1 MEIHIAAVMR
11 RQPTCITRMM
21 HSNSNLVG
29 NKRNAMQKRKPKH
42 YESLESQLE
51 NLKKEFPSFMKKL
64 KGTNKDFSRG
74 KITSIREVHPS
85 HDLVRGFCSVG
96 ARREKKGRRKG
107 RMKMAILFHGTHQDC
122 VNSIV
127 RDGIYDMSHFTNN
140 LHYAVR
146 RAQYKSN
153 FFYEES
159 QVLVFAVLVDE
170 EKARFDWNDVTT
182 CSPCRDYAL
191 PLFIITIRDTNVRF
205 RD

>member
-1 MEIHIAAVMR
+1 
-11 RQPTCITRMM
+11 M
-21 HSNSNLVG
+21 HSDSNLAG
-29 NKRNAMQKRKPKH
+29 KRNRNARQRRKPKAKQQW
-42 YESLESQLE
+42 YESLESRLE

-64 KGTNKDFSRG
+64 KGTNNDFTQG
-74 KITSIREVHPS
+74 EIISIREVRPS
-85 HDLVRGFCSVG
+85 HDLVRGFCDVGVG
-96 ARREKKGRRKG
+96 ARREKKKG
-107 RMKMAILFHGTHQDC
+107 CKNRLKMAIMFHGTHRDC

-153 FFYEES
+153 YFYEES

-170 EKARFDWNDVTT
+170 DNARFDWSDVTT
-182 CSPCRDYAL
+182 RSPCRDYAL
-191 PLFIITIRDTNVRF
+191 PLFIITVRDTNVRF